1 MEEVKEITYLGY
13 KFKRNEADMKNRE
26 KKIWRETEAGESRCS
41 SD

>member
-1 MEEVKEITYLGY
+1 MEEVKEITYLDY
-13 KFKRNEADMKNRE
+13 KFKKNEVGIKNKK